1 MLIQSSFF
9 AFDEPQHI
17 FCWDSHFLHSLWPA
31 LEAKIPPVFLA
42 QRTTSPSSALALIGC
57 ILGEKKLLFSK
68 RVVRH
73 WNRLPREVESPYL
86 GVLNNYGDGALRDVV
101 NGRSVDGLG
110 LDLVID
116 LGGVPPQNAHPWKA
130 WRLQP
135 TGSSHGVCMQP
146 WLWGHP
152 RVDVALRDTVWWG
165 WVGVGLGDL
174 AGLFQPVIL

>member
-1 MLIQSSFF
+1 MRPVSW
-9 AFDEPQHI
+9 E
-17 FCWDSHFLHSLWPA
+17 DS
-31 LEAKIPPVFLA
+31 
-42 QRTTSPSSALALIGC
+42 TSGGASWV
-57 ILGEKKLLFSK
+57 LGEISPLKEWSGIGMGCPGRWWSHHPWK
-68 RVVRH
+68 RSRNMEAWH
-73 WNRLPREVESPYL
+73 LGTWESEH
-86 GVLNNYGDGALRDVV
+86 
-101 NGRSVDGLG
+101 SVDGLG

-130 WRLQP
+130 WRLQRR
-135 TGSSHGVCMQP
+135 GSSHGVCMQP